1 MSKGL
6 LQIAEGFAMVAEG
19 YRQMASEEAE
29 IPAVPK
35 EETVPEK
42 KEEKPVEKKITIEEV
57 RAVMAEKSRAGKTQ
71 EIKQLLKEFG
81 AEKLSSVP
89 EEKYEALKKKAEVL

>member
-1 MSKGL
+1 MNKGL

-19 YRQMASEEAE
+19 YRKMASEGME
-29 IPAVPK
+29 IPKDIQTEK
-35 EETVPEK
+35 EPEK
-42 KEEKPVEKKITIEEV
+42 EV

-81 AEKLSSVP
+81 ADKLSSVP
-89 EEKYEALKKKAEVL
+89 EERYEELMKRAEVL

>member
-1 MSKGL
+1 MNKGL

-19 YRQMASEEAE
+19 YRKMAYEGME
-29 IPAVPK
+29 IPK
-35 EETVPEK
+35 DIQ
-42 KEEKPVEKKITIEEV
+42 KEEKPEKSSTPEKKISITEV

-81 AEKLSSVP
+81 ADKLSSVL
-89 EEKYEALKKKAEVL
+89 EERYEELMKRAEVL

>member
-1 MSKGL
+1 MNKGL

-19 YRQMASEEAE
+19 YRKMASEGME
-29 IPAVPK
+29 IPKDVQT
-35 EETVPEK
+35 EEKPEKSSTPEK
-42 KEEKPVEKKITIEEV
+42 KISITEV

-81 AEKLSSVP
+81 ADKLSSVS
-89 EEKYEALKKKAEVL
+89 EEQYEELMKRAEVL

>member
-1 MSKGL
+1 MNKGL

-19 YRQMASEEAE
+19 YRKMASEGME
-29 IPAVPK
+29 IPK
-35 EETVPEK
+35 DIQREEKPEKSSTPEK
-42 KEEKPVEKKITIEEV
+42 KISITEV

-81 AEKLSSVP
+81 ADKLSSVA
-89 EEKYEALKKKAEVL
+89 EERYEELMKRAEVL

>member
-1 MSKGL
+1 MNKGL

-19 YRQMASEEAE
+19 YRKMASEGME
-29 IPAVPK
+29 IPK
-35 EETVPEK
+35 DIQREEKPEKSSTPEK
-42 KEEKPVEKKITIEEV
+42 KISITEV

-81 AEKLSSVP
+81 ADKLSSVL
-89 EEKYEALKKKAEVL
+89 EERYEELMKRAEVL

>member
-1 MSKGL
+1 MNKGL

-19 YRQMASEEAE
+19 YRKMASEGME
-29 IPAVPK
+29 IPK
-35 EETVPEK
+35 DIQ
-42 KEEKPVEKKITIEEV
+42 KEEKPEKSSTPEKKISITEV

-81 AEKLSSVP
+81 ADKLSSVL
-89 EEKYEALKKKAEVL
+89 EERYEELMKRAEVL